1 MIAVDLQNHS
11 LSSETGTIPADHPRE
26 GHGYGIIA
34 ATVGHGGHSNNPL
47 DETLVASTLSSGGH
61 PGSAIPGR
69 HKEDDENLV
78 VGSTIDEAAARPLV
92 ARASGYR
99 MDLESETFVVA
110 SPVSAQYVHHNHF
123 TPRGD
128 GNLVVADPISAHEGK
143 TYTHEGKNNFR
154 THNVVEA
161 FHTAGYGASVG
172 GEAATLQASDAR
184 LSNQVSGLISPM
196 GVRRLTPLECERLQG
211 WPDDHT
217 RWTHDGKE
225 IPDSHRY
232 RMIGN
237 GVVAPVAE
245 WIGHRLLWVDSL

>member
-1 MIAVDLQNHS
+1 MIVA
-11 LSSETGTIPADHPRE
+11 GARE
-26 GHGYGIIA
+26 CSG
-34 ATVGHGGHSNNPL
+34 L
-47 DETLVASTLSSGGH
+47 DEELIASTLSSGGH

-123 TPRGD
+123 TPCGD
-128 GNLVVADPISAHEGK
+128 GTDNLVVADPISA
-143 TYTHEGKNNFR
+143 HEGKNNFR

-245 WIGHRLLWVDSL
+245 WIGHRLMWVDSL

>member
-1 MIAVDLQNHS
+1 
-11 LSSETGTIPADHPRE
+11 
-26 GHGYGIIA
+26 
-34 ATVGHGGHSNNPL
+34 
-47 DETLVASTLSSGGH
+47 
-61 PGSAIPGR
+61 
-69 HKEDDENLV
+69 
-78 VGSTIDEAAARPLV
+78 
-92 ARASGYR
+92 
-99 MDLESETFVVA
+99 
-110 SPVSAQYVHHNHF
+110 
-123 TPRGD
+123 
-128 GNLVVADPISAHEGK
+128 
-143 TYTHEGKNNFR
+143 
-154 THNVVEA
+154 
-161 FHTAGYGASVG
+161 VG

-245 WIGHRLLWVDSL
+245 WIGHRLMWVDSL